1 MVLILNSNKV
11 LKRTYVYVHHISMLM
26 VYIQNTHSFRHL
38 VNSVSVST
46 IIVSTRGTLNSNCP
60 INNYLKQ
67 YKKINLPFMLALFS
81 KYHYGEVQVNAIV
94 PHRNENLLL

>member
-1 MVLILNSNKV
+1 
-11 LKRTYVYVHHISMLM
+11 MLM
-26 VYIQNTHSFRHL
+26 VYIQKTHSFRHL

-67 YKKINLPFMLALFS
+67 YKKYKPTFYALLEIPL
-81 KYHYGEVQVNAIV
+81 YGEVQVNAIV